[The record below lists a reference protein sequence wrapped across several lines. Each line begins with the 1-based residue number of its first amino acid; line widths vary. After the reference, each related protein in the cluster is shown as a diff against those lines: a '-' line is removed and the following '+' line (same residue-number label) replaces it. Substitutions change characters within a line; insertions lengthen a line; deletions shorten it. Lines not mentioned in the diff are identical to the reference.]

1 MCPPLTSMR
10 FCVIENTR
18 ADMELVLDKVKEY
31 IDGEAMTDR
40 ELRHLRV
47 LKVQAETLYTM
58 LTTAVNEG
66 ELNEDL
72 TW

>member
-1 MCPPLTSMR
+1 MPSMR
-10 FCVIENTR
+10 YCVIENTR
-18 ADMELVLDKVKEY
+18 ADMEVVLDKVKEY
-31 IDGEAMTDR
+31 IDGEAMNDR

-47 LKVQAETLYTM
+47 LKVQAETLYAM
-58 LTTAVNEG
+58 LTDAVNEG